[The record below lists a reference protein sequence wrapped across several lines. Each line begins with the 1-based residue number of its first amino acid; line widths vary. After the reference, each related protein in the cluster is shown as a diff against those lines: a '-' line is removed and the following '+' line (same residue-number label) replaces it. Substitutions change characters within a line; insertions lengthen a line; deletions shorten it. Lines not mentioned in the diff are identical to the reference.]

1 MDGET
6 EENRGDEL
14 QILDSESNL
23 GDSSDTKQMLSLFI
37 FKISIYKCDFPFFL

>member
-6 EENRGDEL
+6 EENRGGEL

-23 GDSSDTKQMLSLFI
+23 GNSSDTKQNVVL
-37 FKISIYKCDFPFFL
+37 IYF